1 MTNVQGRNL
10 ICLCSSLSSRYPL
23 EPTSGYVERGRHRD
37 FFFSPSFSLYNKPIY
52 QTSRRCYQVSVSHS
66 PSSLYHYSYTY
77 MLPFLSFL
85 LSSPIRPKF
94 LIKHLRPPPRYPIPC
109 VYPPPLFQLFSFRFS
124 QPFLAHIATIP
135 SNLIKKSRRR
145 NRTPGSRS
153 ILSTFQS
160 AQLYASHPITRSNYF
175 ASSLYCQTFEFHALA
190 YSSLF
195 FLLPSSV
202 STPPLC

>member
-1 MTNVQGRNL
+1 MWSGGGAVTSFFSPHFLCTTSPSNRLVDDAIRFPSLILPRLCIITLIL
-10 ICLCSSLSSRYPL
+10 ICCHFSLSS
-23 EPTSGYVERGRHRD
+23 
-37 FFFSPSFSLYNKPIY
+37 SPP
-52 QTSRRCYQVSVSHS
+52 
-66 PSSLYHYSYTY
+66 
-77 MLPFLSFL
+77 
-85 LSSPIRPKF
+85 PIRPKS